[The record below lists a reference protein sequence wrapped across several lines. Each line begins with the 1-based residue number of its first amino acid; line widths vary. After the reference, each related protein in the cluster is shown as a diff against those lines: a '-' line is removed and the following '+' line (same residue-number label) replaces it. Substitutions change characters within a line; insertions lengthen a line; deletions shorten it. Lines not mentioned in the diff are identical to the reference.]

1 MRKEAETSEKER
13 ETVEGEE
20 LGRRL
25 SDHGSTAASD
35 GQMALKLQ
43 NFLLQERTLR
53 ISGEKGLPTKK

>member
-25 SDHGSTAASD
+25 SDQGSTAASD
-35 GQMALKLQ
+35 GQMAL
-43 NFLLQERTLR
+43 
-53 ISGEKGLPTKK
+53 